1 MGSQPLVTIV
11 TPCLNRA
18 GMIAAAIES
27 VRDQDYGGEIE
38 HLVMDGGSTDGT
50 LETLARYPHVAVLSE
65 PDEGLYDAL
74 NKGVARAR
82 GAVVGLLNSDDA
94 YRRDAVGNAVA
105 VLLDRPSAAMA
116 CGGAVIVERDGN
128 AGTIIR
134 RYDAAENR
142 NLDPADL
149 LLGVPVVNARFF
161 RRALFDNVGTFD
173 TRYKIVADRDF
184 LLRAAL
190 AGEKAASIPEI
201 VYEYGS
207 HSGSLTIG
215 GIESRRR
222 IAEETI
228 AMTEAWLSRTPPVP
242 ASAAR
247 SFKRL
252 HAQCMLTCMADG
264 ARRGDFAA
272 LRACLRRGTALNG
285 SWPLDAAGAVGAWA
299 VRRLRLLGT

>member
-1 MGSQPLVTIV
+1 MSAQPLVTIV

-18 GMIAAAIES
+18 GMIAAAVES
-27 VRDQDYGGEIE
+27 VRDQGYGGEIE

-50 LETLARYPHVAVLSE
+50 LETLARYPHVTVVSE

-74 NKGVARAR
+74 NKGIARAR
-82 GAVVGLLNSDDA
+82 GSVIGLLNSDDT
-94 YRRDAVGNAVA
+94 YRRDAVRSAVA
-105 VLLDRPSAAMA
+105 AFSDHPEASMA
-116 CGGAVIVERDGN
+116 CGGAVVVDRDED

-134 RYDAAENR
+134 RYDEPENR
-142 NLDPADL
+142 SLDPADL
-149 LLGVPVVNARFF
+149 LLGVPIVNARFY
-161 RRALFDNVGTFD
+161 RRSLFDAVGLFD
-173 TRYKIVADRDF
+173 TRYRIVADRDF

-190 AGEKAASIPEI
+190 AGETAAPIPEP

-228 AMTEAWLSRTPPVP
+228 VMTEAWLNRTPPVP
-242 ASAAR
+242 APAAR
-247 SFKRL
+247 SLKRL
-252 HAQCMLTCMADG
+252 HAQCMLTCMADA
-264 ARRGDFAA
+264 ARRGDVAA
-272 LRACLRRGTALNG
+272 LNACVRRGTALNG

-299 VRRLRLLGT
+299 ARRIRRLGA